1 MHTATFKP
9 SDGSNERLPTPVER
23 VIASAPR
30 NSHLEPQTG
39 YGERTWS
46 PLFRAPQSLQ
56 RRSHVTWPPLLR
68 IHPHRLTC
76 GVRVLTVFPPPPL
89 GLLTCGNAAPREL
102 CKKPVCRSMPSRLAL
117 PRSVTRSR
125 GLQVRV
131 LDHRPERRTCDGETT
146 QPYYDAKAARCH
158 RIATAT
164 SRIGSGA

>member
-89 GLLTCGNAAPREL
+89 RDSGSDQHGCTSRAAR
-102 CKKPVCRSMPSRLAL
+102 
-117 PRSVTRSR
+117 
-125 GLQVRV
+125 
-131 LDHRPERRTCDGETT
+131 RPERNGPPGPPENRW
-146 QPYYDAKAARCH
+146 
-158 RIATAT
+158 TAQVFADFSSLLVIDDPPNFT
-164 SRIGSGA
+164 SLPGRGRGAGHVLALDRMA